1 MSPHSTQE
9 KNFSARRR
17 GGLIVQIGLAVCF
30 VLAVLAQVGLWETAW
45 TTDLL
50 GSHAAAALFWLRIGA
65 DVLAMLCCAIA
76 CFVLA
81 RLMWVMR
88 RNATFRLAALGL
100 LVVLGFEAVKHLLD
114 AMGDSTALGA
124 GLAAALRVHPGTQA
138 HGPTPVLLVLYS
150 LILAGGVGLLVPM
163 LYQVKVFGEAAK
175 REHERFISVAET
187 GRHAFFIVES
197 ESGPFK
203 SGDFR
208 FSFANANA
216 EKLLLHR
223 SRDLVG
229 MPLAQ
234 ALPTLPEGSLVERLR
249 QVERTGLPYS
259 GEIRYR
265 SDSGDDLYLEIQAV
279 KVHSGVAV
287 TLYDLSAERS
297 GKRQVEEMHRFSRSL
312 INDAPFAIL
321 TTDVGGTITAMNPAA
336 ERLTGF
342 NSQAVVGHASLV
354 DLHDPEELR
363 ERVLGHVG
371 RDSGS
376 PEVSF
381 ESLLSLLGNRAN
393 GEADW
398 HYVCPDGV
406 RVPVHVS
413 LTALRG
419 DDAEITGYLA
429 TAYDISER
437 KKLTDSIT
445 FLAQHDALTGLP
457 NRMKLRQR
465 LEQALERATRLNQPV
480 AVLSIGLDN
489 FKRVNDSLGH
499 SAGDELLTV
508 FAERLRGTT
517 RANDTVAR
525 IGGDTFVVV
534 MPNCG
539 SQDDAMRAAGRL
551 SGKLQS
557 ALHLAGKELSLTASF
572 GLCLFPE
579 WGKDAATLLRNAD
592 AAMYAAKRS
601 GRNCLQLFSG
611 AIGDFGVDELELESD
626 LRRSLMNDQ
635 MTLFYQPQ
643 VTCRTGELV
652 GVEALLRW
660 RHPHRGLLSP
670 DEFISAAEES
680 GFILPLGQWVLEK
693 ACEEARV
700 LQERFG
706 KRITMAVNLSP
717 RQFLQQN
724 LGEIVEQALRNS
736 GLAPADLELEITEYT
751 LMISSAETIAALSH
765 LRALGVKFALD
776 DFGTGFSSFK
786 YILEYK
792 VDRLKIDR
800 SFVSRCPEDTNAA
813 SIVRTVIAMAHGLHM
828 DVVAEGVETE
838 EQRRFLAWRRCDQAQ
853 GYFYGRPMPL
863 QQLIE
868 WYNRGEAQPAPPE
881 PDDTA
886 VEQFTS

>member
-1 MSPHSTQE
+1 MQKSVYVRS
-9 KNFSARRR
+9 SRRIP
-17 GGLIVQIGLAVCF
+17 LQI
-30 VLAVLAQVGLWETAW
+30 AVLSCFAIALLAQLALWKNGW
-45 TTDLL
+45 TGWLPENSI
-50 GSHAAAALFWLRIGA
+50 GPALFWLRIVA
-65 DVLAMLCCAIA
+65 DGLTVAACGCA
-76 CFVLA
+76 CFVLG
-81 RLMWVMR
+81 
-88 RNATFRLAALGL
+88 RLAWFVRQDVIVRTSAAALM
-100 LVVLGFEAVKHLLD
+100 LVIGVEGVKRLLD
-114 AMGDSTALGA
+114 ALGYSVAPGDTQRSVAL
-124 GLAAALRVHPGTQA
+124 LS
-138 HGPTPVLLVLYS
+138 LVLT
-150 LILAGGVGLLVPM
+150 GGVSLLVPM
-163 LYQVKVFGEAAK
+163 LNRVKAFSEAAK
-175 REHERFISVAET
+175 EAQERFLSAAET

-197 ESGPFK
+197 DRGRFNK

-208 FSFANANA
+208 FSFVNANA
-216 EKLLLHR
+216 EKLFLHR
-223 SRDLVG
+223 SRDLIG
-229 MPLAQ
+229 MPLST
-234 ALPTLPEGSLVERLR
+234 ALPTLPDGSLVERLR
-249 QVERTGLPYS
+249 QVARTGLPYS

-265 SDSGDDLYLEIQAV
+265 NDAGDDLWFEIQAV
-279 KVHSGVAV
+279 KMQRGVAV
-287 TLYDLSAERS
+287 TLHDLSAERS
-297 GKRQVEEMHRFSRSL
+297 GQRQVEQMHRFSQSL
-312 INDAPFAIL
+312 IHDAPFAIL
-321 TTDVGGTITAMNPAA
+321 TTDKNGTITAMNPAA

-342 NSQAVVGHASLV
+342 SSHAVVGHASLV
-354 DLHDPEELR
+354 DLYDPDELR
-363 ERVLGHVG
+363 NRVLGHTG
-371 RDSGS
+371 RDNG
-376 PEVSF
+376 VAALSF
-381 ESLLSLLGNRAN
+381 ESLLALLDNRAD
-393 GEADW
+393 ADW
-398 HYVCPDGV
+398 HFVCPDGT

-413 LTALRG
+413 VTGLRG
-419 DDAEITGYLA
+419 DDGELTGYLA

-499 SAGDELLTV
+499 PAGDELLTV
-508 FAERLRGTT
+508 FADRLRNST

-539 SQDDAMRAAGRL
+539 SQEDAMRAAGRL
-551 SGKLQS
+551 SGKLQGP
-557 ALHLAGKELSLTASF
+557 LQLAGKELSVTASF

-579 WGKDAATLLRNAD
+579 WGTDAATLLRNAD

-601 GRNCLQLFSG
+601 GRNCLQLFSAALRESG
-611 AIGDFGVDELELESD
+611 ADELELESD

-643 VTCRTGELV
+643 IACRTGELV

-670 DEFISAAEES
+670 EEFISAAEES

-693 ACEEARV
+693 ACEEARI
-700 LQERFG
+700 LQERLG
-706 KRITMAVNLSP
+706 RNITMAVNLSP

-736 GLAPADLELEITEYT
+736 GLAPANLELEITEYT
-751 LMISSAETIAALSH
+751 LMISSAETIAALSR
-765 LRALGVKFALD
+765 LRAMGVKFALD

-800 SFVSRCPEDTNAA
+800 SFVTRCPDDANAA

-838 EQRRFLAWRRCDQAQ
+838 EQQRFLAWRRCDQAQ

-863 QQLIE
+863 EQLISTYSTPLVLAKPLSDE
-868 WYNRGEAQPAPPE
+868 IP
-881 PDDTA
+881 
-886 VEQFTS
+886 VEELTS

>member
-1 MSPHSTQE
+1 MEKTVHPRRIRGPLLQFGLLLCFLLALLAQLGLWRTDWIALVLGDYMSP
-9 KNFSARRR
+9 
-17 GGLIVQIGLAVCF
+17 V
-30 VLAVLAQVGLWETAW
+30 
-45 TTDLL
+45 
-50 GSHAAAALFWLRIGA
+50 LFWLRMTA
-65 DVLAMLCCAIA
+65 DVLTVIGCTAAL
-76 CFVLA
+76 FVLA
-81 RLMWVMR
+81 RVFWLIR
-88 RNATFRLAALGL
+88 RQITFRIAALGL
-100 LVVLGFEAVKHLLD
+100 MVVLGV
-114 AMGDSTALGA
+114 
-124 GLAAALRVHPGTQA
+124 AAAKRLIDLFG
-138 HGPTPVLLVLYS
+138 HGLQGPAGAANTLLGLNS
-150 LILAGGVGLLVPM
+150 LVLAGGVVLILPM
-163 LYQVKVFGEAAK
+163 LYQVKAFGDAAE
-175 REHERFISVAET
+175 RAHERFVSAAET
-187 GRHAFFIVES
+187 GRQAFFILES
-197 ESGPFK
+197 DRGPFSK
-203 SGDFR
+203 GGDFR
-208 FSFANANA
+208 FSFVNANA

-223 SRDLVG
+223 RRDLIG
-229 MPLAQ
+229 MPLGH
-234 ALPTLPEGSLVERLR
+234 ALPTLPESSLVERLH

-259 GEIRYR
+259 GELRYR
-265 SDSGDDLYLEIQAV
+265 NDSGDDLWFELQAV
-279 KVHSGVAV
+279 KMQSGVAV
-287 TLYDLSAERS
+287 TLHDLSAERS
-297 GKRQVEEMHRFSRSL
+297 GQRQVEQMNRFSRSL
-312 INDAPFAIL
+312 IHDAPFAIL
-321 TTDVGGTITAMNPAA
+321 TTDVGGTITAINPAA

-342 NSQAVVGHASLV
+342 TSDAVVGHASLV

-363 ERVLGHVG
+363 ERVMGQTG
-371 RDSGS
+371 RDAGS
-376 PEVSF
+376 AAVTF
-381 ESLLSLLGNRAN
+381 DSLLALVNHREPAES
-393 GEADW
+393 DW
-398 HYVCPDGV
+398 HYISPDGT
-406 RVPVHVS
+406 RVPVHIS

-419 DDAEITGYLA
+419 DDDEITGYLA

-465 LEQALERATRLNQPV
+465 LDQALERATRLNQPV

-551 SGKLQS
+551 SGKLQN
-557 ALHLAGKELSLTASF
+557 ALELAGKELSVTASF

-601 GRNCLQLFSG
+601 GRNCLQLFSAALGDSG
-611 AIGDFGVDELELESD
+611 ADELELESD
-626 LRRSLMNDQ
+626 LRRSLINDQ

-643 VTCRTGELV
+643 VACRTGELV

-660 RHPHRGLLSP
+660 RHPNRGLLSP
-670 DEFISAAEES
+670 EEFISAAEES

-693 ACEEARV
+693 ACEEARL
-700 LQERFG
+700 LQERLG
-706 KRITMAVNLSP
+706 KRVTMAVNLSP

-736 GLAPADLELEITEYT
+736 GLAPTDLELEITEYT
-751 LMISSAETIAALSH
+751 LMISSAETIAALSR
-765 LRALGVKFALD
+765 LRSLGVKFALD

-800 SFVSRCPEDTNAA
+800 SFVSRCPEDANAA
-813 SIVRTVIAMAHGLHM
+813 SIVRTVIAMAHGLRM

-838 EQRRFLAWRRCDQAQ
+838 EQQRFLAWRRCDQAQ

-863 QQLIE
+863 QQLVE
-868 WYNRGEAQPAPPE
+868 WYNHGSSASRLEEPAI
-881 PDDTA
+881 
-886 VEQFTS
+886 EQLTP

>member
-1 MSPHSTQE
+1 MGKTVHRRSIRGPLTQTALL
-9 KNFSARRR
+9 FCF
-17 GGLIVQIGLAVCF
+17 LLA
-30 VLAVLAQVGLWETAW
+30 LLAQLVMLRSSWLARGLG
-45 TTDLL
+45 DSSPQILY
-50 GSHAAAALFWLRIGA
+50 WLRIVA
-65 DVLAMLCCAIA
+65 DSLTILGCACA
-76 CFVLA
+76 CFVLS
-81 RLMWVMR
+81 RLVWLMR
-88 RNATFRLAALGL
+88 RQLTFRTAALGL
-100 LVVLGFEAVKHLLD
+100 MLVLGVAAAKRLLD
-114 AMGDSTALGA
+114 LLGYGVA
-124 GLAAALRVHPGTQA
+124 NGTPQTSAILGLSS
-138 HGPTPVLLVLYS
+138 LV
-150 LILAGGVGLLVPM
+150 LAGGVVLLLPM
-163 LYQVKVFGEAAK
+163 LYQVKAFGEAAE
-175 REHERFISVAET
+175 RAHERFVSAAET
-187 GRHAFFIVES
+187 GRQAFFILES
-197 ESGPFK
+197 DRSPFNK

-208 FSFANANA
+208 FSFVNANA

-223 SRDLVG
+223 RRDLIG
-229 MPLAQ
+229 MPLGQ
-234 ALPTLPEGSLVERLR
+234 ALPTLPESSLVERLR

-265 SDSGDDLYLEIQAV
+265 SDSGDDLWFELQAV
-279 KVHSGVAV
+279 KLQSGVAV
-287 TLYDLSAERS
+287 TLHDLSAERS
-297 GKRQVEEMHRFSRSL
+297 GQQQVEQMHRFSQSL
-312 INDAPFAIL
+312 IHDAPFAIL
-321 TTDVGGTITAMNPAA
+321 TTDTVGTITAMNPAA

-342 NSQAVVGHASLV
+342 NSHSVVGHASLV

-363 ERVLGHVG
+363 DRVMGQTG
-371 RDSGS
+371 RDTG
-376 PEVSF
+376 VAAVNF
-381 ESLLSLLGNRAN
+381 ESLLLLLGDRNSA
-393 GEADW
+393 EADW
-398 HYVCPDGV
+398 HYVCPDGA

-413 LTALRG
+413 LTALQG
-419 DDAEITGYLA
+419 DNGEITGYLA

-465 LEQALERATRLNQPV
+465 LEQALERAGRLNQPV

-499 SAGDELLTV
+499 AAGDELLTV
-508 FAERLRGTT
+508 FADRLRNST

-525 IGGDTFVVV
+525 VGGDTFVVV

-557 ALHLAGKELSLTASF
+557 ALQLAGKELSITASF
-572 GLCLFPE
+572 GLCLSPE
-579 WGKDAATLLRNAD
+579 WGTDAATLLRNAD

-601 GRNCLQLFSG
+601 GRNCLQLFSAALGESG
-611 AIGDFGVDELELESD
+611 ADELELESD
-626 LRRSLMNDQ
+626 LRRSLINDQ

-643 VTCRTGELV
+643 IACRTGELV

-670 DEFISAAEES
+670 EEFISAAEES

-693 ACEEARV
+693 ACEEARI
-700 LQERFG
+700 LQERLG
-706 KRITMAVNLSP
+706 RRVTMAVNLSP

-724 LGEIVEQALRNS
+724 LGEVVEQALRNS
-736 GLAPADLELEITEYT
+736 RLAPADLELEITEYT
-751 LMISSAETIAALSH
+751 LMISSAETIAALSR
-765 LRALGVKFALD
+765 LRAMGVKFALD

-800 SFVSRCPEDTNAA
+800 SFVSRCPDDANAA

-838 EQRRFLAWRRCDQAQ
+838 EQQRFLAWRRCDQAQ
-853 GYFYGRPMPL
+853 GYFFGRPMPL
-863 QQLIE
+863 EQLINI
-868 WYNRGEAQPAPPE
+868 YLSKTALPPSTIDEASV
-881 PDDTA
+881 
-886 VEQFTS
+886 VEVIS

>member
-1 MSPHSTQE
+1 MDKSVNVRPS
-9 KNFSARRR
+9 RR
-17 GGLIVQIGLAVCF
+17 LPLQI
-30 VLAVLAQVGLWETAW
+30 AVLSCFALALLAQLALWQNRWVGWLPH
-45 TTDLL
+45 
-50 GSHAAAALFWLRIGA
+50 GSGSSILFWVRIIA
-65 DVLAMLCCAIA
+65 DVVTVVA
-76 CFVLA
+76 CSCVCVVLGQ
-81 RLMWVMR
+81 LVWVMR
-88 RNATFRLAALGL
+88 RQAVFRTAATAFM
-100 LVVLGFEAVKHLLD
+100 LVVGIEGFKRLLD
-114 AMGDSTALGA
+114 IFGYGTAPGGNKGSV
-124 GLAAALRVHPGTQA
+124 GLVS
-138 HGPTPVLLVLYS
+138 LVLT
-150 LILAGGVGLLVPM
+150 GGVSLLLPM
-163 LYQVKVFGEAAK
+163 FLQIKWFGQAA
-175 REHERFISVAET
+175 ELAQERFLSAAET
-187 GRHAFFIVES
+187 GRQAFFIVEA
-197 ESGPFK
+197 ERGPFK
-203 SGDFR
+203 NGDFR
-208 FSFANANA
+208 FSFVNANA

-223 SRDLVG
+223 RRDLIG
-229 MPLAQ
+229 MSLSQ

-249 QVERTGLPYS
+249 QVDRTGLPYS

-265 SDSGDDLYLEIQAV
+265 NDAGDDLWFEIQAV
-279 KVHSGVAV
+279 KMHSGVAL

-297 GKRQVEEMHRFSRSL
+297 GERQVKQMHRFSQSL
-312 INDAPFAIL
+312 IHDAPFAIL
-321 TTDVGGTITAMNPAA
+321 TTDTDGTITAMNPAA

-342 NSQAVVGHASLV
+342 NPHTIVGHASLI

-363 ERVLGHVG
+363 DRVMGQTG
-371 RDSGS
+371 REAALA
-376 PEVSF
+376 EVSF
-381 ESLLSLLGNRAN
+381 ESLLSLLGDRSDA
-393 GEADW
+393 GADW
-398 HYVCPDGV
+398 HYISPDGT
-406 RVPVHVS
+406 RIPVHIS

-419 DDAEITGYLA
+419 DDGELTGYLA

-465 LEQALERATRLNQPV
+465 LEQALERASRLNQPV

-508 FAERLRGTT
+508 FAERLRTCT

-557 ALHLAGKELSLTASF
+557 ALQLAGKELSITASF

-579 WGKDAATLLRNAD
+579 WGTDAATLLRNAD

-601 GRNCLQLFSG
+601 GRNCLQLFSAALGEFG
-611 AIGDFGVDELELESD
+611 ADELELESD
-626 LRRSLMNDQ
+626 LRRSLINDQ
-635 MTLFYQPQ
+635 MTLYYQPQ
-643 VTCRTGELV
+643 VACRTGELV

-670 DEFISAAEES
+670 EEFISAAEES

-693 ACEEARV
+693 ACNEARL
-700 LQERFG
+700 LQDQLGR
-706 KRITMAVNLSP
+706 RLTMAVNLSP

-724 LGEIVEQALRNS
+724 LGEVVEQALRHS
-736 GLAPADLELEITEYT
+736 GLAPTDLELEITEYT
-751 LMISSAETIAALSH
+751 LMISSAETIAALSR
-765 LRALGVKFALD
+765 LRAMGVKFALD

-800 SFVSRCPEDTNAA
+800 SFVSRCPEDANAA

-838 EQRRFLAWRRCDQAQ
+838 AQQRFLAWRRCDQAQ

-863 QQLIE
+863 EQLIAL
-868 WYNRGEAQPAPPE
+868 YSPASGHPPQEAPEQAPVAE
-881 PDDTA
+881 LA
-886 VEQFTS
+886 Q

>member
-1 MSPHSTQE
+1 ME
-9 KNFSARRR
+9 KIVHRRR
-17 GGLIVQIGLAVCF
+17 IRGPLLQF
-30 VLAVLAQVGLWETAW
+30 VLL
-45 TTDLL
+45 
-50 GSHAAAALFWLRIGA
+50 
-65 DVLAMLCCAIA
+65 A

-81 RLMWVMR
+81 LLAQLGLWRSDWLALALGSYSAIVLFWIRFVADGLTIIGCAAACFILIRLVWIMR
-88 RNATFRLAALGL
+88 RHTAFR
-100 LVVLGFEAVKHLLD
+100 
-114 AMGDSTALGA
+114 TA
-124 GLAAALRVHPGTQA
+124 AAAL
-138 HGPTPVLLVLYS
+138 LLVLGIAGAKRLFDLLGYS
-150 LILAGGVGLLVPM
+150 MAGASGQSTSMFGLNSLVLAGGVVLILPM
-163 LYQVKVFGEAAK
+163 LYQVKAFGEAAE
-175 REHERFISVAET
+175 RAHERFVSAAET
-187 GRHAFFIVES
+187 GRQAFFILES
-197 ESGPFK
+197 ERGPFNK
-203 SGDFR
+203 NGDFR
-208 FSFANANA
+208 FSFVNANA

-223 SRDLVG
+223 RRDLIG
-229 MPLAQ
+229 MPLSH
-234 ALPTLPEGSLVERLR
+234 ALPTLPESSLVERLR

-259 GEIRYR
+259 GELRYR
-265 SDSGDDLYLEIQAV
+265 SDSGDDLWFELQAV
-279 KVHSGVAV
+279 KMQSGVAV
-287 TLYDLSAERS
+287 TLHDLSAERS
-297 GKRQVEEMHRFSRSL
+297 GQQQVEQMHRFSRSL

-321 TTDVGGTITAMNPAA
+321 TTDTAGTITAINPAA

-342 NSQAVVGHASLV
+342 SSHAVVGHASLV

-363 ERVLGHVG
+363 ERVLGQTG
-371 RDSGS
+371 RDTGVAA
-376 PEVSF
+376 VSF
-381 ESLLSLLGNRAN
+381 ESLLSLLGHRSTA
-393 GEADW
+393 EADW

-419 DDAEITGYLA
+419 DDGEITGYLA

-465 LEQALERATRLNQPV
+465 LEQALERAARLNQPV

-499 SAGDELLTV
+499 PAGDELLTV

-557 ALHLAGKELSLTASF
+557 ALQLAGKELSVTASF

-611 AIGDFGVDELELESD
+611 ALSEGGTDELELESD
-626 LRRSLMNDQ
+626 LRRSLINDQ

-643 VTCRTGELV
+643 VACRTGELV

-670 DEFISAAEES
+670 DEFIIAAEES

-693 ACEEARV
+693 ACEEARL
-700 LQERFG
+700 LQERLG
-706 KRITMAVNLSP
+706 RRITMAVNLSP

-724 LGEIVEQALRNS
+724 LGEVVEQALRNS

-751 LMISSAETIAALSH
+751 LMISSAETIAALSR
-765 LRALGVKFALD
+765 LRSLGVKFALD

-800 SFVSRCPEDTNAA
+800 SFVSRCPGDANAA
-813 SIVRTVIAMAHGLHM
+813 SIVRTVIAMAHGLRM

-863 QQLIE
+863 HQLIE
-868 WYNRGEAQPAPPE
+868 WSHRGDTTLALPATTEE
-881 PDDTA
+881 PA
-886 VEQFTS
+886 VEQLTS

>member
-1 MSPHSTQE
+1 MGKSV
-9 KNFSARRR
+9 NRRR
-17 GGLIVQIGLAVCF
+17 IRGPLVQTALLACF
-30 VLAVLAQVGLWETAW
+30 FVALLAQLGLWKADWLVHALGSSSTAVMYWLRIVADGLTILGCTCACVVLSRLVWLMRRHAAFRTAAVGLMLILGIAGAKRLL
-45 TTDLL
+45 DLL
-50 GSHAAAALFWLRIGA
+50 GYSANPS
-65 DVLAMLCCAIA
+65 VQSQTM
-76 CFVLA
+76 
-81 RLMWVMR
+81 
-88 RNATFRLAALGL
+88 LGL
-100 LVVLGFEAVKHLLD
+100 SSLV
-114 AMGDSTALGA
+114 
-124 GLAAALRVHPGTQA
+124 
-138 HGPTPVLLVLYS
+138 
-150 LILAGGVGLLVPM
+150 LAGGVVLLLPM
-163 LYQVKVFGEAAK
+163 LYQVKSFGEAA
-175 REHERFISVAET
+175 ELAHERFVSAAET
-187 GRHAFFIVES
+187 GRQAFFILES
-197 ESGPFK
+197 DRSPFNK

-208 FSFANANA
+208 FSFVNANA

-223 SRDLVG
+223 RRDLIG
-229 MPLAQ
+229 MPLGQ
-234 ALPTLPEGSLVERLR
+234 ALPTLPDGSLVERLR

-265 SDSGDDLYLEIQAV
+265 SDSGDDLWFEIQAV
-279 KVHSGVAV
+279 KMQSGVAV
-287 TLYDLSAERS
+287 TLHDLSAERS
-297 GKRQVEEMHRFSRSL
+297 GQRQVEQMHRFSQSL
-312 INDAPFAIL
+312 IHDAPFAIL
-321 TTDVGGTITAMNPAA
+321 TTDTAGTITAMNPAA

-342 NSQAVVGHASLV
+342 SSHAVVGHASIV

-363 ERVLGHVG
+363 DRVLGRTG
-371 RDSGS
+371 RDNGMAA
-376 PEVSF
+376 VSF
-381 ESLLSLLGNRAN
+381 DSLLLLIGNRDN
-393 GEADW
+393 PEADW
-398 HYVCPDGV
+398 HYVCPDGA

-413 LTALRG
+413 LTALQG
-419 DDAEITGYLA
+419 DNGETTGYLA

-465 LEQALERATRLNQPV
+465 LEQALERAGRLNQPV

-499 SAGDELLTV
+499 AAGDELLTV
-508 FAERLRGTT
+508 FSDRLRNST
-517 RANDTVAR
+517 RCNDTVAR

-539 SQDDAMRAAGRL
+539 SQEDAMRAAGRL
-551 SGKLQS
+551 SGKLQN
-557 ALHLAGKELSLTASF
+557 ALQLAGKELSVTASF

-579 WGKDAATLLRNAD
+579 WGTDAATLLRNAD

-601 GRNCLQLFSG
+601 GRNCLQLFSAALRESG
-611 AIGDFGVDELELESD
+611 ADELELESD
-626 LRRSLMNDQ
+626 LRRSLINDQ

-643 VTCRTGELV
+643 VACRTGELV

-670 DEFISAAEES
+670 EEFISAAEES

-693 ACEEARV
+693 ACDEARI
-700 LQERFG
+700 LQERLG
-706 KRITMAVNLSP
+706 RRLTMAVNLSP

-736 GLAPADLELEITEYT
+736 GLAPTDLELEITEYT
-751 LMISSAETIAALSH
+751 LMISSAETIAALSR
-765 LRALGVKFALD
+765 LRAMGVKFALD

-800 SFVSRCPEDTNAA
+800 SFVSRCPDDANAA

-838 EQRRFLAWRRCDQAQ
+838 EQQRFLAWRRCDQAQ

-863 QQLIE
+863 EQLIST
-868 WYNRGEAQPAPPE
+868 YSGKLLDQVPPAEEIPIAE
-881 PDDTA
+881 L
-886 VEQFTS
+886 TS

>member
-1 MSPHSTQE
+1 MEPRKGKTVH
-9 KNFSARRR
+9 RRSIR
-17 GGLIVQIGLAVCF
+17 GPLMQTTLLVCF
-30 VLAVLAQVGLWETAW
+30 LLALTAQIAMWKSDWLVQQ
-45 TTDLL
+45 L
-50 GSHAAAALFWLRIGA
+50 GSSSAQIIYWLRLLADGLTIVGCAAACVVLGRLVWLMRRHAA
-65 DVLAMLCCAIA
+65 
-76 CFVLA
+76 
-81 RLMWVMR
+81 
-88 RNATFRLAALGL
+88 FRTAALGL
-100 LVVLGFEAVKHLLD
+100 MMILGIASAKRLLD
-114 AMGDSTALGA
+114 MLGYGMPGVASQPSAIIALSS
-124 GLAAALRVHPGTQA
+124 
-138 HGPTPVLLVLYS
+138 LV
-150 LILAGGVGLLVPM
+150 LAGGVVLLLPM
-163 LYQVKVFGEAAK
+163 LYQVKAFGEAAE
-175 REHERFISVAET
+175 RAHERFVSAAET
-187 GRHAFFIVES
+187 GRQAFFILES
-197 ESGPFK
+197 ERSAFNKP
-203 SGDFR
+203 GDFR
-208 FSFANANA
+208 FSFVNANA

-223 SRDLVG
+223 RRDLIG
-229 MPLAQ
+229 MPLSQ
-234 ALPTLPEGSLVERLR
+234 ALPTLPESSLVERLH

-265 SDSGDDLYLEIQAV
+265 SDSGDDVWFEIQAV
-279 KVHSGVAV
+279 KLQNGVAV
-287 TLYDLSAERS
+287 TLHDLSAERS
-297 GKRQVEEMHRFSRSL
+297 GQQQVEQMHRFSQSL
-312 INDAPFAIL
+312 IHDAPFAIL
-321 TTDVGGTITAMNPAA
+321 TTDIAGTITAMNPAA

-342 NSQAVVGHASLV
+342 QSQAIVGHASLV

-363 ERVLGHVG
+363 DRVMGQTG
-371 RDSGS
+371 RDSGIS
-376 PEVSF
+376 AVSF
-381 ESLLSLLGNRAN
+381 ESLLMLLGDRESA
-393 GEADW
+393 ESDW
-398 HYVCPDGV
+398 HYVCPDGA

-413 LTALRG
+413 LTALQG
-419 DDAEITGYLA
+419 DHGETAGYLA

-465 LEQALERATRLNQPV
+465 LEQALERAGRLNQPV

-499 SAGDELLTV
+499 AAGDELLTV
-508 FAERLRGTT
+508 FADRLRNST

-551 SGKLQS
+551 SGKIQNALQ
-557 ALHLAGKELSLTASF
+557 LAGKELSVTASF

-579 WGKDAATLLRNAD
+579 WGTDAATLLRNAD

-601 GRNCLQLFSG
+601 GRNCLQLFSSALGESG
-611 AIGDFGVDELELESD
+611 ADELELESD
-626 LRRSLMNDQ
+626 LRRSLINDQ

-643 VTCRTGELV
+643 IACRTGELV

-670 DEFISAAEES
+670 EEFISAAEES

-693 ACEEARV
+693 ACEDARL
-700 LQERFG
+700 LQERLG
-706 KRITMAVNLSP
+706 RRMTMAVNLSP

-751 LMISSAETIAALSH
+751 LMISSAETIAALSR
-765 LRALGVKFALD
+765 LRAMGVKFALD

-800 SFVSRCPEDTNAA
+800 SFVSRCPDDANAA

-838 EQRRFLAWRRCDQAQ
+838 AQQRFLAWRRCDQAQ

-863 QQLIE
+863 DQLVNVYLPKTAQGGSTID
-868 WYNRGEAQPAPPE
+868 EASIAHVAP
-881 PDDTA
+881 
-886 VEQFTS
+886 

>member
-1 MSPHSTQE
+1 MEPRKGKIAHHR
-9 KNFSARRR
+9 NIR
-17 GGLIVQIGLAVCF
+17 GPLMQTALLLCFLLA
-30 VLAVLAQVGLWETAW
+30 LLAQLVMLRSSWLTRG
-45 TTDLL
+45 L
-50 GSHAAAALFWLRIGA
+50 GSSSPQILYWLRTVADGLTIIG
-65 DVLAMLCCAIA
+65 CTCA
-76 CFVLA
+76 CFVLS
-81 RLMWVMR
+81 RLVWLMR
-88 RNATFRLAALGL
+88 RHAAFRTAAIGLMLVLGVAAAKRLLDLLGYGVANGPPQTSAILGL
-100 LVVLGFEAVKHLLD
+100 SSLV
-114 AMGDSTALGA
+114 
-124 GLAAALRVHPGTQA
+124 
-138 HGPTPVLLVLYS
+138 
-150 LILAGGVGLLVPM
+150 LAGGVVLLLPM
-163 LYQVKVFGEAAK
+163 LYQVKSFGEAAE
-175 REHERFISVAET
+175 RAHERFVSAAET
-187 GRHAFFIVES
+187 GRQAFFILES
-197 ESGPFK
+197 DRGPFNK
-203 SGDFR
+203 TGDFR
-208 FSFANANA
+208 FSFVNANA

-223 SRDLVG
+223 RRDLIG
-229 MPLAQ
+229 MSLSQ
-234 ALPTLPEGSLVERLR
+234 ALPTLPETSLVERLH

-265 SDSGDDLYLEIQAV
+265 SDSGDDLWFEIQAV
-279 KVHSGVAV
+279 KMQSGVAV
-287 TLYDLSAERS
+287 TLHDLSAERS
-297 GKRQVEEMHRFSRSL
+297 GQQQVEQMHRFSQSL
-312 INDAPFAIL
+312 IHDAPFAIL
-321 TTDVGGTITAMNPAA
+321 TTDTAGTITAMNPAA

-342 NSQAVVGHASLV
+342 NSQAIVGHASLV

-363 ERVLGHVG
+363 DRVMGQTG
-371 RDSGS
+371 RDAGVAA
-376 PEVSF
+376 VSF
-381 ESLLSLLGNRAN
+381 ESLLLLLGNRNSA
-393 GEADW
+393 EADW
-398 HYVCPDGV
+398 HYVCPDGA

-413 LTALRG
+413 LTALQG
-419 DDAEITGYLA
+419 DQGETTGYLA

-465 LEQALERATRLNQPV
+465 LEQALERAGRLNQPV

-499 SAGDELLTV
+499 AAGDELLTV
-508 FAERLRGTT
+508 FADRLRNST

-534 MPNCG
+534 MPNSG

-557 ALHLAGKELSLTASF
+557 ALQLAGKELSVTASF

-579 WGKDAATLLRNAD
+579 WGTDAATLLRNAD

-601 GRNCLQLFSG
+601 GRNCLQLFSAALGEGG
-611 AIGDFGVDELELESD
+611 ADELELESD
-626 LRRSLMNDQ
+626 LRRSLINDQ

-643 VTCRTGELV
+643 IACRTGELV

-670 DEFISAAEES
+670 EEFISAAEES

-700 LQERFG
+700 LQERLS
-706 KRITMAVNLSP
+706 RRVTMAVNLSP

-751 LMISSAETIAALSH
+751 LMISSAETIAALSR
-765 LRALGVKFALD
+765 LRAMGVKFALD

-800 SFVSRCPEDTNAA
+800 SFVSRCPDDANAA

-838 EQRRFLAWRRCDQAQ
+838 EQQRFLAWRRCDQAQ
-853 GYFYGRPMPL
+853 GYFFGRPMPL
-863 QQLIE
+863 EQLINI
-868 WYNRGEAQPAPPE
+868 YLSKTAQPGSTIDEASI
-881 PDDTA
+881 
-886 VEQFTS
+886 VEVTS

>member
-1 MSPHSTQE
+1 MDKSVHNRPS
-9 KNFSARRR
+9 RR
-17 GGLIVQIGLAVCF
+17 LPLQITVLSCFAVA
-30 VLAVLAQVGLWETAW
+30 LLAQLALLQNRW
-45 TTDLL
+45 TGWLPH
-50 GSHAAAALFWLRIGA
+50 GSITLTLFWLRIISDFLTVGA
-65 DVLAMLCCAIA
+65 CGCA

-81 RLMWVMR
+81 RLSWLMR
-88 RNATFRLAALGL
+88 REPVFRTSAVALTL
-100 LVVLGFEAVKHLLD
+100 VLGFEGMKRLLD
-114 AMGDSTALGA
+114 AFGLGTAPGEGAASA
-124 GLAAALRVHPGTQA
+124 GLIS
-138 HGPTPVLLVLYS
+138 LLLS
-150 LILAGGVGLLVPM
+150 GGVSLLVPM
-163 LYQVKVFGEAAK
+163 LIRMKAFSEAA
-175 REHERFISVAET
+175 EQAQERFLSAAET
-187 GRHAFFIVES
+187 GRQAFFIVES
-197 ESGPFK
+197 DRGRFSK
-203 SGDFR
+203 GDFR
-208 FSFANANA
+208 FTFVNANA

-223 SRDLVG
+223 RRDLLG
-229 MPLAQ
+229 MPLSQ
-234 ALPTLPEGSLVERLR
+234 ALPTLPDGSLVERLR
-249 QVERTGLPYS
+249 QVDRTGLPYS

-265 SDSGDDLYLEIQAV
+265 NDAGDDLWFEIQAV
-279 KVHSGVAV
+279 KMHTGVAV

-297 GKRQVEEMHRFSRSL
+297 GQRQVEQMHRFSQSL
-312 INDAPFAIL
+312 IHDAPFAIL
-321 TTDVGGTITAMNPAA
+321 TTDTSGRITAMNPAA

-342 NSQAVVGHASLV
+342 AGSSIVGQASLV

-363 ERVLGHVG
+363 ERVARQTGHDAGIAAVT
-371 RDSGS
+371 
-376 PEVSF
+376 F
-381 ESLLSLLGNRAN
+381 ESLLSLLEQRATA
-393 GEADW
+393 EADW
-398 HYVCPDGV
+398 HYVSPDGN
-406 RVPVHVS
+406 RIPVHVS
-413 LTALRG
+413 LTALR
-419 DDAEITGYLA
+419 DDESEITGYLA

-465 LEQALERATRLNQPV
+465 LDQALERAGRLNQPV

-508 FAERLRGTT
+508 FADRLRTST
-517 RANDTVAR
+517 RCNDTVAR

-534 MPNCG
+534 MPNSG
-539 SQDDAMRAAGRL
+539 SKEDAMRAAGRL
-551 SGKLQS
+551 SGKLQN
-557 ALHLAGKELSLTASF
+557 ALQLAGKELSVTASF

-579 WGKDAATLLRNAD
+579 WGQDAATLLRNAD

-611 AIGDFGVDELELESD
+611 ALSESGADELELESD
-626 LRRSLMNDQ
+626 LRRSLINDQ

-643 VTCRTGELV
+643 VACRTGELV

-670 DEFISAAEES
+670 EEFISAAEES

-693 ACEEARV
+693 ACEEARAI
-700 LQERFG
+700 QERLG

-724 LGEIVEQALRNS
+724 LGEVVEQALRNS

-751 LMISSAETIAALSH
+751 LMISSAETIAALSR
-765 LRALGVKFALD
+765 LRAMGVKFALD

-800 SFVSRCPEDTNAA
+800 SFVSRCPGDANAA

-838 EQRRFLAWRRCDQAQ
+838 EQQRFLAWRRCDQAQ

-863 QQLIE
+863 EQLITI
-868 WYNRGEAQPAPPE
+868 YMPKGGQLPAPAAE
-881 PDDTA
+881 EA
-886 VEQFTS
+886 SLAELSQ

>member
-1 MSPHSTQE
+1 MERPVY
-9 KNFSARRR
+9 ARPSRR
-17 GGLIVQIGLAVCF
+17 LPLQI
-30 VLAVLAQVGLWETAW
+30 AVLCCFAIALVAQLALWRNGW
-45 TTDLL
+45 TGWLPRNSI
-50 GSHAAAALFWLRIGA
+50 GPALFWMRLAA
-65 DVLAMLCCAIA
+65 DILTVAACGCACIVLPR
-76 CFVLA
+76 LA
-81 RLMWVMR
+81 WVMR
-88 RNATFRLAALGL
+88 RQPVFRTAAVGL
-100 LVVLGFEAVKHLLD
+100 TVVIGIEGTKRLLD
-114 AMGDSTALGA
+114 AFGYGTAPGGHQPSS
-124 GLAAALRVHPGTQA
+124 GLIS
-138 HGPTPVLLVLYS
+138 LVLT
-150 LILAGGVGLLVPM
+150 GGVALLLPM
-163 LYQVKVFGEAAK
+163 LYQVKVFGEAAE
-175 REHERFISVAET
+175 RAQERFLSAAET
-187 GRHAFFIVES
+187 GRQAFFILES
-197 ESGPFK
+197 RN
-203 SGDFR
+203 GDFR
-208 FSFANANA
+208 FSFVNANA

-223 SRDLVG
+223 SRDLIG
-229 MPLAQ
+229 MPINQ
-234 ALPTLPEGSLVERLR
+234 ALPTLPDGSLVERLR
-249 QVERTGLPYS
+249 QVDRTDLPYS

-265 SDSGDDLYLEIQAV
+265 SDSGDDLWFEIQAV
-279 KVHSGVAV
+279 KLHSGIAV
-287 TLYDLSAERS
+287 TLHDLSAERS
-297 GKRQVEEMHRFSRSL
+297 GQRQVEQMHRFSRSL

-321 TTDVGGTITAMNPAA
+321 TTDTTGTITAMNPAA

-342 NSQAVVGHASLV
+342 TTQAIVGHASLV

-363 ERVLGHVG
+363 DRVMGQTG
-371 RDSGS
+371 RETGLAD
-376 PEVSF
+376 VSF
-381 ESLLSLLGNRAN
+381 QSLLSLMGERSNT
-393 GEADW
+393 EADW

-413 LTALRG
+413 LTALRS
-419 DDAEITGYLA
+419 DDGEITGYLA

-465 LEQALERATRLNQPV
+465 LEQALERAGRLNQPV
-480 AVLSIGLDN
+480 AVLSVGLDN

-499 SAGDELLTV
+499 AAGDELLTV
-508 FAERLRGTT
+508 FADRLRSCT

-557 ALHLAGKELSLTASF
+557 GLQLAGKELSVTASF

-579 WGKDAATLLRNAD
+579 WGTDAATLLRNAD

-601 GRNCLQLFSG
+601 GRNCLQLFSAALGEGG
-611 AIGDFGVDELELESD
+611 ADELELESD
-626 LRRSLMNDQ
+626 LRRSLINDQ

-643 VTCRTGELV
+643 IACRTGELV

-670 DEFISAAEES
+670 EEFISAAEES

-700 LQERFG
+700 LQERLG
-706 KRITMAVNLSP
+706 RRITMAVNLSP

-724 LGEIVEQALRNS
+724 LGEVVEQALRNS
-736 GLAPADLELEITEYT
+736 GLAPTDLELEITEYT
-751 LMISSAETIAALSH
+751 LMISSAETIAALSR
-765 LRALGVKFALD
+765 LRAMGVKFALD

-800 SFVSRCPEDTNAA
+800 SFVSRLPEDPNAA

-838 EQRRFLAWRRCDQAQ
+838 AQQRFLAWRRCDQAQ
-853 GYFYGRPMPL
+853 GYFFGRPMPL
-863 QQLIE
+863 EQLIAS
-868 WYNRGEAQPAPPE
+868 YPPTGALPQPSGQA
-881 PDDTA
+881 A
-886 VEQFTS
+886 VEDVSVAQLTQ